1 MKTLKIVLVV
11 AFLFFYNFANSQF
24 IALNCEKHEAN
35 KSANNTDNQQYDLNR
50 CWMFSRNIIYTNISK
65 ITGSYSA
72 VSTGILINSPG
83 YAQICSPWIRL
94 KPGSITLRS
103 KLTACNGTVRKIQ
116 VYYTPYNSNKSS
128 DEGIDVLFNTYNW
141 SSINTSVNYITVPIP
156 SLLANALSPYKIKFS
171 LMGTSG
177 ASNIIIDDIVIPGTY
192 DSDFSYCAGNPL
204 SVTKDTDTDGDGVK
218 DSDDAYPNDVQRAYN
233 TYYPASGYGTLF
245 FEDLWPSSGDY
256 DFNDLVL
263 GYRYQK
269 VTNSLNNIVE
279 LKATFIRRAIGGNN
293 KNGFAIQLNE
303 MTSNQIKSVVGV
315 KTFNSSWLILNTNGT
330 EKGQAFANIVV
341 FDNVDKI
348 MTSSGGGLVNTIPAN
363 LFQSPDTT
371 QVIITFASNQINGDL
386 LVINP
391 YLIADMD
398 RGREIHLP
406 NYVPTSKA
414 NRAYF
419 GQKEDNS
426 IMGGA
431 YYKSKTNLP
440 WALDIPRSIAYPQE
454 KKDFISV
461 YLKFASWAQSS
472 GVLYP
477 DWYINKTGFINWANA
492 YAK

>member
-1 MKTLKIVLVV
+1 MQALKIVLIV
-11 AFLFFYNFANSQF
+11 AFVFFYNFANSQY
-24 IALNCEKHEAN
+24 IVLNCESHESN
-35 KSANNTDNQQYDLNR
+35 KSANIFDNQQYDLNR
-50 CWMFSRNIIYTNISK
+50 CWMFSHNIIYTNISK

-72 VSTGILINSPG
+72 VSTGTLTNSPG
-83 YAQICSPWIRL
+83 YAQFCSPWIRL
-94 KPGSITLRS
+94 MPGSITLKAR
-103 KLTACNGTVRKIQ
+103 LTDANGTARKIQ
-116 VYYTPYNSNKSS
+116 VYYTSYNPNKSS
-128 DEGIDVLFNTYNW
+128 GEGVDVLFNTYNW
-141 SSINTSVNYITVPIP
+141 STINTSVNYITVPIP
-156 SLLANALSPYKIKFS
+156 AVLANALSPYKIKFS
-171 LMGTSG
+171 LIGTSG

-233 TYYPASGYGTLF
+233 TYFPAKGYGTLL
-245 FEDLWPSSGDY
+245 FEDLWPSLGDY

-279 LKATFIRRAIGGNN
+279 LKATFITRAIGGSN

-303 MTSNQIKSVVGV
+303 MTSSQIKSVVGV
-315 KTFNSSWLILNTNGT
+315 KTFNSSWLSLNTNGT

-341 FDNVDKI
+341 FDNVNKI
-348 MTSSGGGLVNTIPAN
+348 LKSSGEGFANTIPEN
-363 LFQSPDTT
+363 LFQAPDTT
-371 QVIITFASNQINGDL
+371 QVIITFASNQINGNL

-406 NYVPTSKA
+406 NYLPSSKA
-414 NRAYF
+414 NPNYF
-419 GQKEDNS
+419 GQKDDNS
-426 IMGGA
+426 AMGGV

-440 WALDIPRSIAYPQE
+440 WALDIPCSIVYPQE
-454 KKDFISV
+454 KKDFINV
-461 YLKFASWAQSS
+461 YLKFVSWAQSN

-477 DWYINKTGFINWANA
+477 DWYLNKPGYINSANA